1 MRVLT
6 VTNMY
11 PTVANPQFGI
21 FVKEQVQSIRALG
34 HDVDVLFVNGRE
46 GRLRHKGYA
55 LGVPNLWR
63 QMRRSEYDVVHAH
76 YVLTGLVA
84 RCQWGTPLVL
94 THHGIE
100 VQDGF
105 QGSLCRWSRS
115 FPDELIVVAQWMRD
129 ALGTPR
135 AHVIPCGVDLS
146 LFHPMPRAEARQVL
160 GLDPGR
166 RYVLFAGE
174 WWRPEKR
181 FHLVEAAVERLQR
194 RHPDVELLKVDREA
208 HWRVPLYMNAVDAL
222 TLVSTCEGSPMVVK
236 EAVACGLPVIA
247 TDAGDAWDVID
258 QIEGCYRVQP
268 EVGEIAARLEDAL
281 SPPRRIDGSI
291 AAQNFSMDAIARD
304 VVSVYQ
310 RAYCNSDGNQCASVV
325 DGERVNAEKR
335 T

>member
-34 HDVDVLFVNGRE
+34 HDVDVLFVNGRD
-46 GRLRHKGYA
+46 GRVRHKGYV
-55 LGVPNLWR
+55 LGVPRLWH
-63 QMRRSEYDVVHAH
+63 QLRRSEYDVVHAH

-84 RCQWGTPLVL
+84 RCQWSMPLVL

-105 QGSLCRWSRS
+105 QGRLCRWSRR
-115 FPDELIVVAQWMRD
+115 FPDELIVVAPWMRD
-129 ALGTPR
+129 ALGTPQ

-146 LFHPMPRAEARQVL
+146 LFHSMSQIEARQVL
-160 GLDPGR
+160 GLDPSR

-181 FHLVEAAVERLQR
+181 FHLVEAAVERVQR
-194 RHPDVELLKVDREA
+194 RHPDIELLKVDREA

-222 TLVSTCEGSPMVVK
+222 ALVSTCEGSPMVVK

-258 QIEGCYRVQP
+258 GIAGCYRVQP
-268 EVGEIAARLEDAL
+268 EIGEIAARLEEAL
-281 SPPRRIDGSI
+281 SPPRRIDGTI
-291 AAQNFSMDAIARD
+291 AARSFSMDAIARD

-310 RAYCNSDGNQCASVV
+310 RAWRPSHGNQRAPVLG
-325 DGERVNAEKR
+325 GEPVNFEKR
-335 T
+335 A

>member
-1 MRVLT
+1 
-6 VTNMY
+6 MY
-11 PTVANPQFGI
+11 PTGANPQFGI

-34 HDVDVLFVNGRE
+34 HDVDVLFVNGRD
-46 GRLRHKGYA
+46 GRLRRKGYA
-55 LGVPNLWR
+55 LGVPQLWR
-63 QMRRSEYDVVHAH
+63 HLRRSEYDVVHAH
-76 YVLTGLVA
+76 YVFTGLVA

-100 VQDGF
+100 VQDGL
-105 QGSLCRWSRS
+105 QGKLCRWSRR

-129 ALGTPR
+129 ALDTPQ

-146 LFHPMPRAEARQVL
+146 LFHPMPQAEARQVL
-160 GLDPGR
+160 GLHPSR

-194 RHPDVELLKVDREA
+194 RHPDIELLKVDREA

-222 TLVSTCEGSPMVVK
+222 ALVSTCEGSPMVVK

-258 QIEGCYRVQP
+258 QIVGCYRVQP
-268 EVGEIAARLEDAL
+268 EVGEIAARLEEAL
-281 SPPRRIDGSI
+281 SPPRRTDGSI
-291 AAQNFSMDAIARD
+291 AALGFSMDTIARD

-310 RAYCNSDGNQCASVV
+310 RAYCNNHSNQRASALG
-325 DGERVNAEKR
+325 GERVNSEKR
-335 T
+335 A

>member
-1 MRVLT
+1 MRILT

-11 PTVANPQFGI
+11 PTAANPQFGI

-34 HDVDVLFVNGRE
+34 HEVDVLFVNGRD
-46 GRLRHKGYA
+46 GRVRHKGYA
-55 LGVPNLWR
+55 LGVPRLWR

-105 QGSLCRWSRS
+105 QGRLCRWSRG
-115 FPDELIVVAQWMRD
+115 FPDELIVVAPWMRD
-129 ALGTPR
+129 ALSAPR

-146 LFHPMPRAEARQVL
+146 LFHPMSQVEARQVL
-160 GLDPGR
+160 GLDASR

-181 FHLVEAAVERLQR
+181 FHLVESAVQQLQR
-194 RHPDVELLKVDREA
+194 RYPDIELLKVDREA
-208 HWRVPLYMNAVDAL
+208 HRRVPLYMNAVDAL
-222 TLVSTCEGSPMVVK
+222 ALVSTCEGSPMVVK

-258 QIEGCYRVQP
+258 GIAGCYRVQP
-268 EVGEIAARLEDAL
+268 EIGEIATKLEEAL
-281 SPPRRIDGSI
+281 SPPRRIDGSN
-291 AAQNFSMDAIARD
+291 ASRGFRMEAIARD

-310 RAYCNSDGNQCASVV
+310 RAWCNSHRNQHAPVLG
-325 DGERVNAEKR
+325 GESANSEKR
-335 T
+335 A

>member
-11 PTVANPQFGI
+11 PTGANPQFGI

-34 HDVDVLFVNGRE
+34 HDVDVLFVNGRD
-46 GRLRHKGYA
+46 GRLRRKGYA
-55 LGVPNLWR
+55 LGVPQLWR
-63 QMRRSEYDVVHAH
+63 QLRRSEYDVVHAH
-76 YVLTGLVA
+76 YVFTGLVA

-100 VQDGF
+100 VQDGL
-105 QGSLCRWSRS
+105 QGKLCRWSRR

-129 ALGTPR
+129 ALDTPQ

-146 LFHPMPRAEARQVL
+146 LFHPMPQAEARRVL
-160 GLDPGR
+160 GLHPSR

-194 RHPDVELLKVDREA
+194 RHPDIELLKVDREA

-222 TLVSTCEGSPMVVK
+222 ALVSTCEGSPMVVK

-258 QIEGCYRVQP
+258 QIVGCYRVQP
-268 EVGEIAARLEDAL
+268 EVGEIAARLEEAL
-281 SPPRRIDGSI
+281 SPPRRTDGSI
-291 AAQNFSMDAIARD
+291 AALDFSMDTIARD

-310 RAYCNSDGNQCASVV
+310 RAYCNNHSNQRASALG
-325 DGERVNAEKR
+325 GERVNSEKR
-335 T
+335 A